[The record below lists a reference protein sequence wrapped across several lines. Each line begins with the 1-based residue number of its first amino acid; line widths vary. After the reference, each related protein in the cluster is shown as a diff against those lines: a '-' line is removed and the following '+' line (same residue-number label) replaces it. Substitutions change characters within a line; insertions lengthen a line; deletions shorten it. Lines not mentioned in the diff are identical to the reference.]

1 MFFISS
7 YTMWWT
13 QGILSYLPVPYDE
26 GIWNTAISSAR
37 LWFNYILVTVTK
49 QEFVFNALYLHS
61 VWYFTVWIMSCTVH
75 FVVIQFFLC
84 VLPAACEDTMK
95 KVKVKRVNRFDE
107 SIDIYTEFY
116 KPYELTLFDD
126 TFSIIMS
133 NAARWRKHKKVCFKC
148 AHFLHSLPLHVHIS

>member
-75 FVVIQFFLC
+75 FVVIQFFFVC
-84 VLPAACEDTMK
+84 VLPSCLWGHNEEGQSEESEPFRWKHRHLHRVLQTLRAHTVWWHIFHHHVQCC
-95 KVKVKRVNRFDE
+95 KVKKTQK
-107 SIDIYTEFY
+107 S
-116 KPYELTLFDD
+116 LF
-126 TFSIIMS
+126 
-133 NAARWRKHKKVCFKC
+133 
-148 AHFLHSLPLHVHIS
+148 